1 VNAALHGPGSRI
13 DTPMPLVP
21 STPIKHAGKVDRGYD
36 FARAHQ
42 ILSSHLDLEHL
53 GHVARLDVDNSLRS
67 VT

>member
-1 VNAALHGPGSRI
+1 MNAALHGPGSRI

-21 STPIKHAGKVDRGYD
+21 STPFKHAGKGDRGYD

-42 ILSSHLDLEHL
+42 ILSSHLNLEHF
-53 GHVARLDVDNSLRS
+53 GRVARLDVENSLQS

>member
-1 VNAALHGPGSRI
+1 
-13 DTPMPLVP
+13 MPLVP
-21 STPIKHAGKVDRGYD
+21 STPFKHAGKGDRGDD

-53 GHVARLDVDNSLRS
+53 GRVARLDVDNSLRS